1 MAHVQKVP
9 DDALD
14 AIAKQVGKLYPSLD
28 NNVTQRQPSAELTE
42 TFPVWFLSTE
52 AINTGNGNLL
62 ELAQDT
68 FRWHSQIWIDGKPEG
83 VVRTMA
89 SDGDASDWTVRQIL
103 KGDFAKTVDD
113 AIHWVDAEVNT
124 DPLVRILEIPTFFI
138 MALWLIDG
146 QESSVVIARLPEYL
160 QSLSP
165 LVQYSSQDFLEALR
179 QEPPAIGI
187 RDERSQSLSRS
198 ERTASKRRTFNVLS
212 IDAGIDGIIPA
223 MVLAE
228 IEEKTGRPTADN
240 FDLIAGTS
248 AGGTLALGLST
259 KDDHGK
265 PQYKASELVNI
276 YQTWRNEIF
285 NLSLEHDRPT
295 LENLISSVEDAVA
308 REERLSQ
315 NLQSLL
321 GACFH
326 NATLG
331 DVFEKT
337 KTMVNYYDTEASAP
351 FFLKSWEPEH
361 TTVEMWHA
369 AWVTSAAFTHFK
381 PSPLPIGSKV
391 RILVDGGVFINSLV
405 VSAYEE
411 AKRIISEEEIFVDLE
426 ESDIFVLSLGREAA
440 IGHQNFRSFGNSCV
454 RLYPALDEVG
464 AYMDKPSRDNI
475 TNLRGLADKLIKS
488 DKFQKVCN
496 QLMPA
501 T

>member
-160 QSLSP
+160 QNLSP

-179 QEPPAIGI
+179 QEPPVIGI
-187 RDERSQSLSRS
+187 RDERSQPSSRS

-212 IDAGIDGIIPA
+212 IDTGIDGIIPA
-223 MVLAE
+223 MVLAG
-228 IEEKTGRPTADN
+228 IEDETGLPTADN
-240 FDLIAGTS
+240 FDLIVGTS
-248 AGGTLALGLST
+248 AGGILALGLSA
-259 KDDHGK
+259 KDSNDR
-265 PQYKASELVNI
+265 PRYKAGELVNI
-276 YQTWRNEIF
+276 YQNWRNQIQCDQ
-285 NLSLEHDRPT
+285 LT
-295 LENLISSVEDAVA
+295 LESPISSVEDALTK
-308 REERLSQ
+308 REKF
-315 NLQSLL
+315 LQIFGGL
-321 GACFH
+321 GAFCH
-326 NATLG
+326 DATLG
-331 DVFEKT
+331 DVLEKT
-337 KTMVNYYDTEASAP
+337 RTMVNYYDTEASAP

-369 AWVTSAAFTHFK
+369 AWVTSAAFTHFN

-391 RILVDGGVFINSLV
+391 RILVDGGVFINSPV

-440 IGHQNFRSFGNSCV
+440 ISHQNFRSFGNNCV
-454 RLYPALDEVG
+454 HLYPALDEVG
-464 AYMDKPSRDNI
+464 AYMDKPSIDNI
-475 TNLRGLADKLIKS
+475 TNLRSLADKLIRS
-488 DKFQKVCN
+488 NKFQEVCN
-496 QLMPA
+496 QL
-501 T
+501 TSVV